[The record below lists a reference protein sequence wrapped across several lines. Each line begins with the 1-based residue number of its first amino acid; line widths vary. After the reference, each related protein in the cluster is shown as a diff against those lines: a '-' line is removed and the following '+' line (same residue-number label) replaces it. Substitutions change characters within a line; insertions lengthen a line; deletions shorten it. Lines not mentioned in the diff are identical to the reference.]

1 MCWLLQSPPSLLI
14 CHNLGIDPVLQDT
27 HTHTHYVKPHQH
39 HIVDTGIPLYLIIL
53 PWLFTFQEWL
63 LLFPSFHGSSRPGG
77 YPGCRPPWWRMGKES
92 MENPCF
98 SRVHRQVWETSRR
111 IRMRPKSS
119 GCRWGSQKKTGGIVG
134 KLWWNSWWRLD
145 LWWLMSYKCGWLGGF
160 PSGGRILGFQTFWVY

>member
-27 HTHTHYVKPHQH
+27 HTHTHTMLSH
-39 HIVDTGIPLYLIIL
+39 TNIIL
-53 PWLFTFQEWL
+53 LIQASHYISLYSHGCLHSKNGCFYSH
-63 LLFPSFHGSSRPGG
+63 PSHGSSRPGG

-119 GCRWGSQKKTGGIVG
+119 GCRWGSQKKPGE
-134 KLWWNSWWRLD
+134 SWGN
-145 LWWLMSYKCGWLGGF
+145 CGEIPGEG
-160 PSGGRILGFQTFWVY
+160 